1 MSDLETPEADVM
13 RDQDSVEAARA
24 TLRPEESRPGLDPDN
39 PGAAP
44 DTPLDHQRITGL
56 GLLFLERF

>member
-13 RDQDSVEAARA
+13 RDQGSVDAARA

-44 DTPLDHQRITGL
+44 DTTLDHMA
-56 GLLFLERF
+56 